1 MLGKSREIYQILLMI
16 CVAGI
21 LWFFTFAVDLFNFWL
36 KISLSAGSLAII
48 STLISSPEKDQYR
61 ITVKNIVYG
70 FLSAGV
76 LYGIFY
82 LGNYVSGILFDFSAH
97 QVGDIYAKAEG
108 THSGIILFILLCI
121 TSPAEE
127 IFWRGYLQRK
137 LMARY
142 SDLSGWIIG
151 SIVYGLVH
159 VWSMNFMLV
168 GAAMVAGAYWGLLY
182 LRYRSLSMLIISH
195 AVWTVGVFVLFPIG

>member
-1 MLGKSREIYQILLMI
+1 MLDEKRELYQIVLMI
-16 CVAGI
+16 GFAAV

-48 STLISSPEKDQYR
+48 SILISVPGKEQYR
-61 ITVKNIVYG
+61 LNVRNVVYG
-70 FLSAGV
+70 LVSAAI

-82 LGNYVSGILFDFSAH
+82 LGNFVSGLLFDFSAH
-97 QVGDIYAKAEG
+97 QVGSIYAKGEG
-108 THSGIILFILLCI
+108 THPVVILFILLFI
-121 TSPAEE
+121 TSPGEE

-142 SDLSGWIIG
+142 SDFSGWILG

-159 VWSMNFMLV
+159 IWSMNFMLV
-168 GAAMVAGAYWGLLY
+168 GAAMVAGAFWGFLY

-195 AVWTVGVFVLFPIG
+195 ALWTVGVFVLFPIG